1 MKIRTLCTTKMLIMI
16 ATRPKTI
23 QLTFVCCYLKSRWTE
38 VVLFISK
45 KTRWKKGFT
54 KKNHFPS
61 LIEWFLCY
69 SATYRW
75 NENDLEIHYED
86 RTTFFT
92 KMEKRR
98 CTNMERNLLKFVI
111 ESRKKDLVI
120 WTASSLAENRIKF
133 DRFAVSFPCDSYW
146 CTAPFRT
153 ISKTCN
159 AVVLRT
165 HHRDNDDISKAS
177 YENCYHQT
185 LTSYTLYFILS
196 LCLVQHPINWLRQLF
211 IDFLHLTNKSF
222 LSKQF
227 ANIDKDYMSLFQLF
241 RCHSMYSNFKI
252 TIIDMFCY

>member
-1 MKIRTLCTTKMLIMI
+1 MKTE
-16 ATRPKTI
+16 
-23 QLTFVCCYLKSRWTE
+23 QL
-38 VVLFISK
+38 
-45 KTRWKKGFT
+45 
-54 KKNHFPS
+54 
-61 LIEWFLCY
+61 
-69 SATYRW
+69 
-75 NENDLEIHYED
+75 
-86 RTTFFT
+86 FFT

-111 ESRKKDLVI
+111 ESRKKELVI
-120 WTASSLAENRIKF
+120 WTASSMTENRIKF

-159 AVVLRT
+159 AVVLNT
-165 HHRDNDDISKAS
+165 HHRDNDYISKAS

-185 LTSYTLYFILS
+185 LTSYTFYFILS

-241 RCHSMYSNFKI
+241 RCHSMLSNFKI
-252 TIIDMFCY
+252 TIINMFCCMALYVSKSSSFF